1 MLSDSG
7 SPNSLI
13 PDGNFRDGLAAARR
27 LFWTDFFQAKKL
39 DGDGVV
45 DEVDLMEYVDTNANV
60 GAARAV
66 MARTKRVDENCFMFY
81 EPGRLRGRD
90 EM

>member
-1 MLSDSG
+1 M
-7 SPNSLI
+7 
-13 PDGNFRDGLAAARR
+13 
-27 LFWTDFFQAKKL
+27 
-39 DGDGVV
+39 V